1 MESIKNKVKES
12 GLIQLDMADFRPK
25 MPIEG
30 IDISNQLWQ
39 GLVLKEKDFRL
50 WIKEHDWSQYKEK
63 AIFIF
68 CSTDAIIPTW
78 AFMIIGSELS
88 SFAIYYEVGSAAEL
102 EKSLIKQNI
111 LALALEPFIDQRII
125 VKGCAGISFQKLL
138 AILPISVKTDISP
151 K

>member
-1 MESIKNKVKES
+1 MEEIKNKVKQS
-12 GLIQLDMADFRPK
+12 GLIQLDMTDFRPK

-78 AFMIIGSELS
+78 AFMLIGSELS
-88 SFAIYYEVGSAAEL
+88 SFTI
-102 EKSLIKQNI
+102 
-111 LALALEPFIDQRII
+111 
-125 VKGCAGISFQKLL
+125 
-138 AILPISVKTDISP
+138 
-151 K
+151 